1 MALGFQIALVF
12 LVGIGGGFF
21 LGRWA
26 DGFLGTAPLSMLVG
40 VVVGSAAAFWLV
52 YRFVETKKQ

>member
-21 LGRWA
+21 VGRWV
-26 DGFLGTAPLSMLVG
+26 DGFSGTEPLGMLAG
-40 VVVGSAAAFWLV
+40 VLGGISVAFWLV